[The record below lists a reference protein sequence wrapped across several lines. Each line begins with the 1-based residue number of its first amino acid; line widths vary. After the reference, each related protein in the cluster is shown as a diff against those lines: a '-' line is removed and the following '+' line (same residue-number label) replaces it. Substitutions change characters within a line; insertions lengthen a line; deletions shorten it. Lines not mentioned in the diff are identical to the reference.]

1 MAFPLKAFLSMTF
14 LYEAFPCEAFQI
26 DGHQIFYD
34 FGVLSHDFFLYHVHD
49 YEFWKGIN
57 LIIY

>member
-1 MAFPLKAFLSMTF
+1 MTF
-14 LYEAFPCEAFQI
+14 LYEAFPCGAFQI

-49 YEFWKGIN
+49 YEFWKGIGLN
-57 LIIY
+57 NDFFIDFSVGSD